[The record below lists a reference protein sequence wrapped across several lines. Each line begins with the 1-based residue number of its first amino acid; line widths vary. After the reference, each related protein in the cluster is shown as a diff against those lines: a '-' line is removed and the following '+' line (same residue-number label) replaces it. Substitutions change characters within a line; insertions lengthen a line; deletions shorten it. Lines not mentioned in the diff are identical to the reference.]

1 MSATFNKVLLIG
13 RLTRDPELKYT
24 PSGTAVANF
33 GLAINRTYKD
43 TNGEKVEDVCFID
56 IVAWE
61 RLAEVASEYL
71 AKGRQAFIEGRLQ
84 MHIWEKEDGE
94 KRSKLEVVAQ
104 NVQFLDGSKINEG
117 KEGADEADK
126 DVPF

>member
-1 MSATFNKVLLIG
+1 MSATLNKVLLIG

-43 TNGEKVEDVCFID
+43 ANGDKAEDVCFVD
-56 IVAWE
+56 VVAWE

-84 MHIWEKEDGE
+84 MHSWEKEDGE
-94 KRSKLEVVAQ
+94 KRSKLEIVAQ
-104 NVQFLDGSKINEG
+104 HVQFLDGSKQNEG
-117 KEGADEADK
+117 KEGADE